1 MVGGAGTAV
10 QGAGCMYNGA
20 GVLLPAQ
27 HSSNTSLEGFNFY
40 AIVPYCQ

>member
-20 GVLLPAQ
+20 GAAAASTAQ
-27 HSSNTSLEGFNFY
+27 
-40 AIVPYCQ
+40 Q